1 MKILATILL
10 LLLNGCLQNTV
21 FFGPAIT
28 VASTGK
34 VYHAGLSYG
43 SNIAITRITGKTPM
57 DNIKK
62 ALKQDKKTNNIIS
75 SYEKRITNI
84 DKVENLSNQ

>member
-1 MKILATILL
+1 MKILATVLL

-21 FFGPAIT
+21 LLGPAVT
-28 VASTGK
+28 VASTGS

-43 SNIAITRITGKTPM
+43 STMAITNVTGKTPM

-62 ALKQDKKTNNIIS
+62 VLERDKK
-75 SYEKRITNI
+75 ITNI
-84 DKVENLSNQ
+84 DKVKNLSNQ

>member
-1 MKILATILL
+1 MKILATVLL

-21 FFGPAIT
+21 LLGPAVT
-28 VASTGK
+28 VASTGS

-43 SNIAITRITGKTPM
+43 STMAITNTTGKTPM

-62 ALKQDKKTNNIIS
+62 VLERDKK
-75 SYEKRITNI
+75 ITNI
-84 DKVENLSNQ
+84 DKVKNLSNQ